1 MYHHLY
7 SYLEELK
14 ILCLLQFG
22 SREMFDCRLSMLLF
36 LSLDLF
42 TSPLT
47 IMNLVVVY
55 FIDLKIAFDTV
66 NHTTLLTKLKHYFK

>member
-7 SYLEELK
+7 SYLEE